1 MLDNSDGVGV
11 ACGSSSRFIDL
22 AGAESER
29 DNSSKDNVQGSFA
42 CSETSRLAIT
52 LNETKSGTH
61 GIKLIHTALQQFILN
76 HLPQQNN

>member
-1 MLDNSDGVGV
+1 MLDNSGGVGV
-11 ACGSSSRFIDL
+11 SCSGSSRFIDSVG
-22 AGAESER
+22 AGSER
-29 DNSSKDNVQGSFA
+29 DNSSKDDAQGSFA